1 MAAARLAGAFR
12 RFAGFAGTGKAGS
25 QSALVAAAAADPAV
39 IKAFIRRTRKRF
51 YLFLKP

>member
-39 IKAFIRRTRKRF
+39 IKH
-51 YLFLKP
+51 L